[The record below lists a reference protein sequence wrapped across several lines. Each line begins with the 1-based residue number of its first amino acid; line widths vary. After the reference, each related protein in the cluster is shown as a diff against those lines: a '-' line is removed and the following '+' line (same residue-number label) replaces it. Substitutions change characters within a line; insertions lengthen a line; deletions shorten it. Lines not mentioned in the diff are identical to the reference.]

1 METARILVV
10 DDEQGMQRLI
20 RQRFRKRIKAQEL
33 TFLFA
38 ANGLE
43 ALQVIKKEADIDVII
58 TDINMPEMD
67 GLSLLRNIAET
78 EAEYKTIVVSA
89 FGDIPNIRAAMNQGA
104 FDFLTKPIDFYD
116 LDTTIQKALGLIRKI
131 QSRKQE
137 LEQLK
142 DQLFYQAYH
151 DPLTDLY
158 NRSWFFERV
167 STLLERPQSELYG
180 VLFIDLD
187 RFKLINDSLGHLS
200 GDKLLKLVS
209 ARMREQLQNTGKIAR
224 FGGDEFIILL
234 ENVPSKKVVC
244 EFADRLKQ
252 ILDIPF
258 YIEDYEVFIGASI
271 GIIIGSKEYTKPEEL
286 LRDADIAMYSA
297 KSQGRGGYQVFD
309 PAMQVSAVETLQ
321 LQNDLRRALESDD
334 LYLLYQPIVSLLTG
348 HVDGFE
354 VLTRWRHPQRGAI
367 SPITFIPIAEEAG
380 LIIPLGLWVLNA
392 VCDRLSQAQ
401 IRADVWRGITIN
413 VNVSALQLCQS
424 DLAEKMARVLNK
436 FEISATQIKLEI
448 TESCLLD
455 QYDVQMSTLRSL
467 KNLGFKICIDDFGTG
482 YSSLSRLH
490 EFPIDTLKI
499 DRYFIREMT
508 SGSQFRVETVRM
520 IITLAHT
527 LGMDVVAEGVETAE
541 QLQQLQALSCDAIQ
555 GYLFSKP
562 VSHEIA
568 DSILRNRNTL
578 F

>member
-1 METARILVV
+1 VETARILVV

-33 TFLFA
+33 TFSFA

-43 ALQVIKKEADIDVII
+43 AWQVIKKSADIDVII

-67 GLSLLRNIAET
+67 GLSLLKNIAEA
-78 EAEYKTIVVSA
+78 EEEYKTIVVSA

-104 FDFLTKPIDFYD
+104 FDFLTKPIDFHD
-116 LDTTIQKALGLIRKI
+116 LDATIQKALDLIRKI
-131 QSRKQE
+131 HARKQE
-137 LEQLK
+137 LERLK

-167 STLLERPQSELYG
+167 SQLLQDPQAGLYG

-209 ARMREQLQNTGKIAR
+209 SRMREQLQDSGKIAR
-224 FGGDEFIILL
+224 FGSDEFIILL
-234 ENVPSKKVVC
+234 ENIPDKAAIC
-244 EFADRLKQ
+244 NFADRLKQ
-252 ILDIPF
+252 VLDVPF
-258 YIEDYEVFIGASI
+258 YIEDYEVFMGASI
-271 GIIIGSKEYTKPEEL
+271 GIIVGSEEYTKPEEL

-297 KSQGRGGYQVFD
+297 KSQGRGGYQIFD

-321 LQNDLRRALESDD
+321 LQNDLRRALESND
-334 LYLLYQPIVSLLTG
+334 LYLLYQPIVSLVTG
-348 HVDGFE
+348 YVNGFE
-354 VLTRWRHPQRGAI
+354 VLIRWRHPQRGAI
-367 SPITFIPIAEEAG
+367 SPITFIPIAEETG
-380 LIIPLGLWVLNA
+380 LIIPLGLWVLNE
-392 VCDRLSQAQ
+392 VCDRLSQVQ
-401 IRADVWRGITIN
+401 IRADVWRRITIS

-508 SGSQFRVETVRM
+508 SGARFRVETVRM

-527 LGMDVVAEGVETAE
+527 LGMDVVAEGVETAA
-541 QLQQLQALSCDAIQ
+541 QLQQLQSLSCDAMQ

-568 DSILRNRNTL
+568 DSILRNCNTL

>member
-1 METARILVV
+1 
-10 DDEQGMQRLI
+10 MQRLI